1 MGLEVDSDAR
11 ASVRMP
17 LSSIPPQKQTQT
29 HIMKHPWVVFGL
41 IVLMGAGPPSAALAE
56 LLPHRASYRMSL
68 ASATR
73 TSGLVAAKGIMIYT
87 FGRSCDG
94 WTVENRTHLALT
106 YESGAYA
113 ETIWTFVSWESLD
126 GLNFRFRA
134 LFEESGRTVERVR
147 GHATLTE
154 KGGTGTALLTEP
166 AETEIQLPAGTMFP
180 TEHMAALIAAAEH
193 GDSALE
199 KVVFDGTSLQNPYF
213 VNALLGPLP
222 HGAQQ
227 NLAAS
232 AGLPPAPAWWTRL
245 AYFPLLSREAT
256 PEFELSAHYR
266 ADGVAGEIIQQFDDF
281 TLRVRLDRLEAV
293 AKPDC

>member
-1 MGLEVDSDAR
+1 
-11 ASVRMP
+11 
-17 LSSIPPQKQTQT
+17 
-29 HIMKHPWVVFGL
+29 MKHTWIVFGL
-41 IVLMGAGPPSAALAE
+41 IFLMGAGPSGLAVAE

-73 TSGLVAAKGIMIYT
+73 TSGLVAARGIMIYT
-87 FGRSCDG
+87 FGQSCDG
-94 WTVENRTHLALT
+94 WTVENRTHLSLT

-113 ETIWTFVSWESLD
+113 ETVWTFVSWESTD

-134 LFEESGRTVERVR
+134 QFEESGRTVERVR
-147 GHATLTE
+147 GRATLIG
-154 KGGTGTALLTEP
+154 KGGAGTAWLAEP
-166 AETEIQLPAGTMFP
+166 VETEIELPAGTLFP
-180 TEHMAALIAAAEH
+180 TEHMTRLVAAAER

-199 KVVFDGTSLQNPYF
+199 HVVFDGTSLQNPYL

-222 HGAQQ
+222 RNAEQA
-227 NLAAS
+227 LAAS
-232 AGLPPAPAWWTRL
+232 AGLPPAPGWWTRL
-245 AYFPLLSREAT
+245 AYFPLHSREPT

-281 TLRVRLDRLEAV
+281 TLRVRLDRLETM